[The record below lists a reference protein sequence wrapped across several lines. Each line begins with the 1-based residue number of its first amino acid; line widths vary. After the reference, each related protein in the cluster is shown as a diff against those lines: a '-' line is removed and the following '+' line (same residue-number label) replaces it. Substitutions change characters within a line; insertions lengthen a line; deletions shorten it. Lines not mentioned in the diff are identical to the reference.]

1 MATAPGRN
9 ISRYPHQHHRAWT
22 PERILGWIETI
33 GPHTAAVAREILNA
47 KDYPEQGFRA
57 CLGLIRLGDRFS
69 RERLEAAC
77 QRASWMKQYR
87 YQSIKSILTSGLDRQ
102 AISPAV
108 ETPIRL
114 HPHIR
119 GKDYYR

>member
-1 MATAPGRN
+1 
-9 ISRYPHQHHRAWT
+9 
-22 PERILGWIETI
+22 
-33 GPHTAAVAREILNA
+33 
-47 KDYPEQGFRA
+47 
-57 CLGLIRLGDRFS
+57 
-69 RERLEAAC
+69 
-77 QRASWMKQYR
+77 MKQYR

-102 AISPAV
+102 AISPTP